1 MNTRKPKLNAQT
13 VKALIAF
20 NTIMRQAEVS
30 HRAELA
36 VARAERD
43 PVGAAKEDGM
53 FRTVW
58 DRNAD

>member
-1 MNTRKPKLNAQT
+1 MKTKLNTQT

-20 NTIMRQAEVS
+20 NAIMRTAEVS

-36 VARAERD
+36 KARAERD

-53 FRTVW
+53 FRTTW